1 MHKRAR
7 PRREMLTSP
16 PPAPKFLSNREGHP
30 GHHPLP
36 PDANG
41 RSGGLGGRPGNPVAR
56 VAHCAQKLGTLHH
69 WSASPGSANPPATAA
84 RRAGAPSHP
93 FGVGTTP
100 NPRTVEPSAGGFAPA
115 TAATPF
121 DRHAADFRRDLA
133 PIRSTGGL
141 TFAEALARDSN
152 GGAPDPNP
160 TQPSRAFKP
169 REPTTTDDEGRPR
182 GAGIGTPRR
191 SPVLACRSLSRS
203 CPPRSR
209 PDRSSTDRRHLPLS
223 IPRSPPHPFRP
234 ADLSD
239 VDALGAKRKADA
251 LDLPTPTSKFA
262 AAPLPDGFLSTPAR
276 VSAPST
282 APPASAPPASAPTW
296 TRSRRRCPGAFS
308 PLQRAPRRYSR
319 RRRTN
324 TAFHA

>member
-1 MHKRAR
+1 MRGIR
-7 PRREMLTSP
+7 GIIPCRLTP
-16 PPAPKFLSNREGHP
+16 TDVPV
-30 GHHPLP
+30 
-36 PDANG
+36 DW
-41 RSGGLGGRPGNPVAR
+41 GGRPGNPVAR
-56 VAHCAQKLGTLHH
+56 VALRAETRHAAPLVRLARIGE
-69 WSASPGSANPPATAA
+69 SARD
-84 RRAGAPSHP
+84 RRASRRRAEPPVRGGDHAQPAHGGALR
-93 FGVGTTP
+93 GWIL
-100 NPRTVEPSAGGFAPA
+100 APA

-152 GGAPDPNP
+152 GGAPDPNPP

-223 IPRSPPHPFRP
+223 IPRSPLTLFVPQ
-234 ADLSD
+234 
-239 VDALGAKRKADA
+239 
-251 LDLPTPTSKFA
+251 T
-262 AAPLPDGFLSTPAR
+262 
-276 VSAPST
+276 
-282 APPASAPPASAPTW
+282 
-296 TRSRRRCPGAFS
+296 
-308 PLQRAPRRYSR
+308 
-319 RRRTN
+319 
-324 TAFHA
+324 